1 MFVFCESTGIY
12 VNARQHVRPRRYQRR
27 FKKARL
33 AQEEDDQ
40 PPDLGLSKSTKES
53 SPKEV
58 FSSPVQEEKMVHD
71 VDTLEEDDSEDHV
84 QREETIHHV
93 NPVGK
98 EITLDENDE
107 TNCAEYQTDGP
118 LDSPSI
124 KCSHENELIH
134 FIKQQESTL
143 LDTLLTDLDFD
154 LDKNTTKEDDIEEEI
169 TLNREERD
177 DAYDAPV
184 QPGHWLTLK
193 TSVLLIWI
201 FAMTHS
207 LTSSQ
212 LTDLLTLINLHL
224 LPSNPA
230 FESLYRFK
238 TFFSNLEMPA
248 RKHFHCAHCYTS
260 VHHEQHLCPN
270 PVCNRDLTNSNG
282 KEYFL
287 ELDIISQ
294 LKNFYSRQEFEEGIK
309 HKFSRNKRKKDNIE
323 DIYDSE

>member
-12 VNARQHVRPRRYQRR
+12 VNARQHVRPRRYQRQ

-124 KCSHENELIH
+124 ECIHENELIH
-134 FIKQQESTL
+134 SLNSKKAHF
-143 LDTLLTDLDFD
+143 LT
-154 LDKNTTKEDDIEEEI
+154 
-169 TLNREERD
+169 R
-177 DAYDAPV
+177 
-184 QPGHWLTLK
+184 
-193 TSVLLIWI
+193 
-201 FAMTHS
+201 
-207 LTSSQ
+207 
-212 LTDLLTLINLHL
+212 
-224 LPSNPA
+224 
-230 FESLYRFK
+230 
-238 TFFSNLEMPA
+238 
-248 RKHFHCAHCYTS
+248 C
-260 VHHEQHLCPN
+260 
-270 PVCNRDLTNSNG
+270 
-282 KEYFL
+282 
-287 ELDIISQ
+287 
-294 LKNFYSRQEFEEGIK
+294 
-309 HKFSRNKRKKDNIE
+309 
-323 DIYDSE
+323 